1 MNWTFE
7 LLGLFLLL
15 LLALL
20 TAAQLVRHVG
30 EALLEPLVGI
40 SDAEETSCCSGR
52 PTEPCLLGPEAA
64 GNSAVRLSG
73 C

>member
-20 TAAQLVRHVG
+20 TAAQLVRQVG
-30 EALLEPLVGI
+30 EALLEPLVGDSIEKFQLEFRLGI
-40 SDAEETSCCSGR
+40 S
-52 PTEPCLLGPEAA
+52 LQFWL
-64 GNSAVRLSG
+64 
-73 C
+73 